1 MCRRPP
7 GRAPEM
13 AALRIL
19 GLAVAV
25 TLAFALG
32 ACGGGGDAATT
43 TPAATATVASGPP
56 IRIGTKDFTEQFI
69 LGEIYAQALR
79 AKGFR
84 VELKPNIGSSEIV
97 HQALDSGALDM
108 YPDYVGILLSEVADM
123 PQRPH
128 SPAVAYR
135 QAKKFEEHNGFT
147 LLAPTPFSDANAL
160 AVKPSYARR
169 YGVRSIA
176 DLKRARPRI
185 GAPKEFR
192 TRFEGL
198 IGLRELYGIRKP
210 RFVPLEGS
218 ERYPW
223 LDSGRVD
230 VTIVFT
236 TERQLAGGRYTVLKD
251 PRGVFATQHVA
262 PVISRKALD
271 AHGPR
276 LRAAI
281 DAVSATLTTNAMR
294 AMNGAVDIDKRTP
307 RAVATQFLREQGLL

>member
-1 MCRRPP
+1 MVSL
-7 GRAPEM
+7 RA
-13 AALRIL
+13 L
-19 GLAVAV
+19 GLAVAAA
-25 TLAFALG
+25 LAVLLG
-32 ACGGGGDAATT
+32 ACGGGDDVATT
-43 TPAATATVASGPP
+43 TPTTTAPVPSGPP

-69 LGEIYAQALR
+69 LGEIYSQALR

-84 VELKPNIGSSEIV
+84 VALKPNIGSSEIV

-123 PQRPH
+123 TQRPR
-128 SPAVAYR
+128 SPAAAYR
-135 QAKKFEEHNGFT
+135 QAKRFEEGSGFT
-147 LLAPTPFSDANAL
+147 LLAPTPFSDSNAL

-169 YGVRSIA
+169 HGVRSIA
-176 DLKRARPRI
+176 DLERARPRI

-192 TRFEGL
+192 SRFEGL
-198 IGLRELYGIRKP
+198 IGLRKVYGIRKP
-210 RFVPLEGS
+210 RFVPLEGN

-236 TERQLAGGRYTVLKD
+236 TERQLAGRRYTVLKD
-251 PRGVFATQHVA
+251 PRRLFATQHVA
-262 PVISRKALD
+262 PVISRKVLD
-271 AHGPR
+271 AHGPG

-281 DAVSATLTTNAMR
+281 DAVSATLTTSAMR
-294 AMNGAVDIDKRTP
+294 TMNGAVDIDKLTP

>member
-1 MCRRPP
+1 MAVL
-7 GRAPEM
+7 RALALAVT
-13 AALRIL
+13 AAL
-19 GLAVAV
+19 AV
-25 TLAFALG
+25 LLG
-32 ACGGGGDAATT
+32 ACGAGDDAATT
-43 TPAATATVASGPP
+43 TPTATAPVPSGPP

-69 LGEIYAQALR
+69 LGEIYTQALR

-84 VELKPNIGSSEIV
+84 VELKPDIGSSEIV

-108 YPDYVGILLSEVADM
+108 YPDYVGILLSEVANM
-123 PQRPH
+123 TQRPR
-128 SPAVAYR
+128 SPAAAYR
-135 QAKKFEEHNGFT
+135 QARRFEERSGFT
-147 LLAPTPFSDANAL
+147 LLAPTPFSDSNAL

-169 YGVRSIA
+169 HGVRSIA
-176 DLKRARPRI
+176 DLQRARPRI

-192 TRFEGL
+192 ARFEGL
-198 IGLRELYGIRKP
+198 VGLRKVYGIRNP

-236 TERQLAGGRYTVLKD
+236 TERQLAGRRYTVLKD
-251 PRGVFATQHVA
+251 PRGLFATQHVA
-262 PVISRKALD
+262 PVISRKVLD

-281 DAVSATLTTNAMR
+281 DAVSARLTTSAMR
-294 AMNGAVDIDKRTP
+294 KMNGAVDIDKRTP
-307 RAVATQFLREQGLL
+307 PAVATQFLREQGLL

>member
-1 MCRRPP
+1 
-7 GRAPEM
+7 M
-13 AALRIL
+13 AALRAL
-19 GLAVAV
+19 GLAVAAA
-25 TLAFALG
+25 LAVVLG
-32 ACGGGGDAATT
+32 GCGGGDDATT
-43 TPAATATVASGPP
+43 TPTATATVASGPP

-69 LGEIYAQALR
+69 LGELYAQALR

-84 VELKPNIGSSEIV
+84 VELKPDIGSSEIV

-123 PQRPH
+123 PERPH
-128 SPAVAYR
+128 SPAVAYQ
-135 QAKKFEEHNGFT
+135 QAKRFEEHHGFT
-147 LLAPTPFSDANAL
+147 LLTPTPLSDSNAL
-160 AVKPSYARR
+160 AVKPSYARSH
-169 YGVRSIA
+169 GVDSIA

-192 TRFEGL
+192 ARFEGL
-198 IGLRELYGIRKP
+198 VGLRQRYGIHNP
-210 RFVPLEGS
+210 RFVPLELD

-236 TERQLAGGRYTVLKD
+236 TEPQLAGRRYTVLKD
-251 PRGVFATQHVA
+251 PKGLFAIQHVA
-262 PVISRKALD
+262 PIISRKALD

-281 DAVSATLTTNAMR
+281 DAVSAKLTTSAMR
-294 AMNGAVDIDKRTP
+294 AMNGAVDIDERTP
-307 RAVATQFLREQGLL
+307 RAVATEFLRKQGLL

>member
-1 MCRRPP
+1 
-7 GRAPEM
+7 M
-13 AALRIL
+13 AALRAL

-25 TLAFALG
+25 VLAAVLG
-32 ACGGGGDAATT
+32 GCGGGNDDPTT
-43 TPAATATVASGPP
+43 TPTATATVASGPP

-69 LGEIYAQALR
+69 LGELYAQALR

-84 VELKPNIGSSEIV
+84 VELKQNIGSSEIV

-123 PQRPH
+123 PERPH

-135 QAKKFEEHNGFT
+135 HAKRFEEHSGFT

-160 AVKPSYARR
+160 AVKPSYARSH
-169 YGVRSIA
+169 GVDSIA
-176 DLKRARPRI
+176 DLRRVRPRI

-192 TRFEGL
+192 ARFEGL
-198 IGLRELYGIRKP
+198 VGLRRVYGIRNP
-210 RFVPLEGS
+210 RFVPLDGE
-218 ERYPW
+218 ERYAW

-230 VTIVFT
+230 VMIVFT

-251 PRGVFATQHVA
+251 PKGLFATQHVA
-262 PVISRKALD
+262 PVISRKVLT

-281 DAVSATLTTNAMR
+281 DAVSARLTTSAMR
-294 AMNGAVDIDKRTP
+294 AMNGAVDIDERTP
-307 RAVATQFLREQGLL
+307 RAVASQFLREQGLL